1 MSAHAVAILEGRTPG
16 RTSVPLIIGFIV
28 AGAGLLVGMMIYVLL
43 GGPIPTIVG
52 FVLALPTAAICLGG
66 ILQVDRL
73 EPEPKKILAFV
84 FLYGAGIST
93 VIALVLNS
101 LGEALLFDPRFGAR
115 FGGYLTATL
124 AAPLVE
130 ETLKGSVF
138 VWLFWRRRRE
148 IDGPTDGIIYA
159 AMVGLGFAFVENINY
174 YMSSF
179 LASVEEHNWGV
190 LVGTVLERGVASP
203 LCHPLFTSMTG
214 LGVAYAATHNTGV
227 WRGLAILG
235 GWLAA
240 MVLHGLWNGSSIL
253 GLAGT
258 GAVYLLDIGIIAWLV
273 VIIVRDRRRM
283 VALVR
288 RYIPQYVGTG
298 AVTERDLPML
308 GGMAER
314 RRARH
319 FARTHGGMI
328 ALRAMGDY
336 QLAVTEL
343 ALLHDRAVK
352 QVISEDQFRR
362 RQRDLVALLRATH
375 DAAVGAA

>member
-28 AGAGLLVGMMIYVLL
+28 AGAGLLVGMVIYVLL
-43 GGPIPTIVG
+43 GGPIPTAVG
-52 FVLALPTAAICLGG
+52 FGLALPTTAICIGLV
-66 ILQVDRL
+66 LQADRL
-73 EPEPKKILAFV
+73 EPEPRKILAFV
-84 FLYGAGIST
+84 FLYGAGLST

-101 LGEALLFDPRFGAR
+101 AGEALLFDPRFGAR
-115 FGGYLTATL
+115 FGGYLTATV

-138 VWLFWRRRRE
+138 VWLFWRRRAE

-174 YMSSF
+174 YMSSY
-179 LASVEEHNWGV
+179 LASVEEHDWGV

-227 WRGLAILG
+227 RRLLAVVG

-240 MVLHGLWNGSSIL
+240 VVLHGLWNGSSIL
-253 GLAGT
+253 GVVGSGVA
-258 GAVYLLDIGIIAWLV
+258 YLIDIGVIAVLV
-273 VIIVRDRRRM
+273 VLIVSERRRV

-298 AVTERDLPML
+298 AVTRHDLPML

-314 RRARH
+314 RHARH

-343 ALLHDRAVK
+343 ALLHARAEK
-352 QVISEDQFRR
+352 RAIGDDAFRR

-375 DAAVGAA
+375 DAAVGEA